1 MSPDPTEDRSMT
13 NATRMMLHPGSTW
26 IGALAFTLAVSLAG
40 MACLAAR
47 AAESKVPLS
56 FSGGHDLGP
65 KDYGRP
71 VALIAAGLGVE
82 PDVFRKAFS
91 GVTPSRNGPP
101 SGELARRN
109 KAALMKVLGPH
120 GVTNER
126 LDEVSNYYR
135 FQPQRG
141 RIWPTTPAEAQA
153 IVEGGKIKQ
162 IVVTSPGSGYCSPP
176 TATVPGLEG
185 VTLNVTLRFDKDL
198 RKNGAIGS
206 IEVAPPDAA
215 GTRR

>member
-1 MSPDPTEDRSMT
+1 MT
-13 NATRMMLHPGSTW
+13 NSTRMMLTPGWT
-26 IGALAFTLAVSLAG
+26 GALAFTLTVGLAG

-47 AAESKVPLS
+47 AAETKIPLT
-56 FSGGHDLGP
+56 FSGGHDIGP
-65 KDYGRP
+65 NDHGRP

-101 SGELARRN
+101 SGDLARRN

-120 GVTNER
+120 GVTNDR

-141 RIWPTTPAEAQA
+141 RIWPTTPAEAYA
-153 IVEGGKIKQ
+153 TVEDGKIKQ
-162 IVVTSPGSGYCSPP
+162 IVVTNPGSGYCTPP
-176 TATVPGLEG
+176 SATVQGFESVPLD
-185 VTLNVTLRFDKDL
+185 VTLRFDKDL
-198 RKNGAIGS
+198 KKNGAIGS
-206 IEVAPPDAA
+206 IEVAPPETSR
-215 GTRR
+215 TRR